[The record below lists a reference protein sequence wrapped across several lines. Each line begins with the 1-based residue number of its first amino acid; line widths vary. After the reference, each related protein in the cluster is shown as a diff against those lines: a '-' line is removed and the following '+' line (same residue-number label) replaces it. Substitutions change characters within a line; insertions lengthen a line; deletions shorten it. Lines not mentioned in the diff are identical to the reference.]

1 MRREA
6 DNGRL
11 SLRDLSSKMSRLKVV
26 DENLSEEERASFI
39 RDSYQNL
46 DEDLDFELFLRVRHG
61 CLVAEG
67 ALRKRFG
74 ALIFQNCVIG
84 RSI

>member
-26 DENLSEEERASFI
+26 GENLTEEERASFI

-61 CLVAEG
+61 CFVPEEVWRQ
-67 ALRKRFG
+67 RK
-74 ALIFQNCVIG
+74 
-84 RSI
+84 